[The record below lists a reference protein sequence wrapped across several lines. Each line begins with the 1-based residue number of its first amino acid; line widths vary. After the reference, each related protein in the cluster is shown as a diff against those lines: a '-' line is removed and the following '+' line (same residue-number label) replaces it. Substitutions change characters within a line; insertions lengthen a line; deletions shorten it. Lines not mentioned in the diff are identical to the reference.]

1 MLKWVFDGL
10 PFQCETTGL
19 RFSTREKLRRHNEGL
34 KKRKEQRQM
43 NAEARGWMDAIPDWV
58 GNRRSSGTSVWP
70 TVYRRMLAVGS

>member
-34 KKRKEQRQM
+34 KKRKEQRQ
-43 NAEARGWMDAIPDWV
+43 ALV
-58 GNRRSSGTSVWP
+58 HRSVHHHIYIYYA
-70 TVYRRMLAVGS
+70 VYIIYYITI